1 MSFDPARV
9 KAICFDVDGTLSD
22 TDDEWVAQI
31 EHYLRGLK
39 FIMSARNIGLLA
51 RWLVMATETPMNVVY
66 RVLDDFSL
74 DDKFARLYDRMI
86 QKRKS
91 DSRPFWLMAEACE
104 TLTEL
109 SERFPLSIVSARDEL
124 TTQAFIDQF
133 ELGGF
138 FRAVVTSQT
147 CEHTKPYPQ
156 PVLWAAERMQIQPQN
171 CLMVGDTTVDVLAG
185 KAAGTQTIGLLCG
198 FGTEREL
205 RRAGADLIL
214 NNLSEI
220 TDYLK

>member
-39 FIMSARNIGLLA
+39 FIMPVRTIGLLA
-51 RWLVMATETPMNVVY
+51 RWLVMATETPMNVIY

-86 QKRKS
+86 QNRKP
-91 DSRPFWLMAEACE
+91 DRRPFWLMAEACE

-109 SERFPLSIVSARDEL
+109 AERFPLSIVSARDEL

-133 ELGGF
+133 DLGGF
-138 FRAVVTSQT
+138 FCAVATSQT

-214 NNLSEI
+214 NSLSGI